1 MSMNF
6 NPNPKPTPEPEPK
19 KNRTNE
25 IVLALVMVGIV
36 IAVVIF
42 ALQNAY
48 KMNENWANTE
58 PTTTIITTN
67 LEQKLFDK
75 CQNLQD
81 WYRSLDGFEGTDYH
95 CDKYAKAWSGLAS
108 N

>member
-1 MSMNF
+1 MNF
-6 NPNPKPTPEPEPK
+6 NPKPTPEPEPK

-25 IVLALVMVGIV
+25 IVLALVMAGIV
-36 IAVVIF
+36 IAVVVF
-42 ALQNAY
+42 ALQSAY
-48 KMNENWANTE
+48 KMNENWTNTE
-58 PTTTIITTN
+58 PTTTITTNNN

>member
-6 NPNPKPTPEPEPK
+6 NPKPAATPEPEPK

-58 PTTTIITTN
+58 PTTEEIMMH
-67 LEQKLFDK
+67 K
-75 CQNLQD
+75 CNNLQQ
-81 WYRSLDGFEGTDYH
+81 YYGEVGLDVNIK
-95 CDKYAKAWSGLAS
+95 CDRLVNALVH
-108 N
+108 